1 MFYKLALYFKADPF
15 KMSKMRKIEGVSI
28 FITYFYNV
36 ELKKQNEK
44 IKTKA
49 LK

>member
-36 ELKKQNEK
+36 VLKNKMKKSKQK
-44 IKTKA
+44 
-49 LK
+49 L